1 MVIILKSP
9 AKDQHRWRFFQS
21 PQGSGCGNYHK
32 LTITITITI
41 TIAMVIIQWLH
52 IIIIVTGKSKTSRI
66 IIKIT
71 VLNGQFYMARSF
83 YDCWDY
89 LIGKTCPI

>member
-1 MVIILKSP
+1 MTTMVIIILNSP

-32 LTITITITI
+32 LTIAIVIVI
-41 TIAMVIIQWLH
+41 VIIQWLH

-66 IIKIT
+66 INKIT
-71 VLNGQFYMARSF
+71 G
-83 YDCWDY
+83 
-89 LIGKTCPI
+89 LIGFEWAILYGRVFL